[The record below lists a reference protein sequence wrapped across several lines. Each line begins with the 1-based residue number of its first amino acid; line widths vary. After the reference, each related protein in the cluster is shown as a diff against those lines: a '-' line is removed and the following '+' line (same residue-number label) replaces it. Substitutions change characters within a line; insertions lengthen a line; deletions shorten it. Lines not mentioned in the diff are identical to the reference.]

1 MRKISWLAILLIGG
15 CTLILEQSNLVSLN
29 DSSEFRFL
37 DEQVFIRS
45 CRQLKEE
52 SYDIFYA
59 AENQKCLEDNAKQ
72 IQKLS
77 EQIEQTNNLIKKE
90 KLLDDVLVSS
100 EKFNACKISKG
111 LTVAGFAEQ
120 SNDSAVACWKR
131 DKIIAYF
138 TQVYQICE
146 NGEYFDKNDGNRI
159 VADYQT
165 VARQK
170 EKNTPKIEKFKELKS
185 EISSQNQINRKIAA
199 LLAEDNLIIRK
210 MQQAAPDFMRVKVN
224 KCPIIFFVQFLIED
238 AAKFNSDFA
247 SANNYQFKKKDAD
260 TLVLTV
266 GDIEYTFLKKGKDRA
281 DVIVVKDV
289 DQWGNQIIN
298 KSTILNN
305 IDVSSSCW
313 GYVRSGGED

>member
-15 CTLILEQSNLVSLN
+15 CTLIVEQSNLVSLN

-52 SYDIFYA
+52 SYNIFYA
-59 AENQKCLEDNAKQ
+59 AENQKCLEENAKQ
-72 IQKLS
+72 MQRLS
-77 EQIEQTNNLIKKE
+77 EQIEQTNDLIKKE
-90 KLLDDVLVSS
+90 KLLDGVLASS
-100 EKFNACKISKG
+100 EKFDACKISKR
-111 LTVAGFAEQ
+111 LTVASFAKQ
-120 SNDSAVACWKR
+120 SNDSAIAYWER

-138 TQVYQICE
+138 TQAYRICE
-146 NGEYFDKNDGNRI
+146 NGEYFDKNDGNHI

-170 EKNTPKIEKFKELKS
+170 EKNTPKIEKFRELKS

-199 LLAEDNLIIRK
+199 LLSGDNPIIRK

-224 KCPIIFFVQFLIED
+224 KCPIIFFVQFLKEN
-238 AAKFNSDFA
+238 AAMLNSDFA
-247 SANNYQFKKKDAD
+247 FADNYQFKKKGAD

-266 GDIEYTFLKKGKDRA
+266 GDIEY
-281 DVIVVKDV
+281 
-289 DQWGNQIIN
+289 
-298 KSTILNN
+298 IL
-305 IDVSSSCW
+305 S
-313 GYVRSGGED
+313 

>member
-15 CTLILEQSNLVSLN
+15 CTLIVEQSNLVSLN
-29 DSSEFRFL
+29 DSSEFRFW

-59 AENQKCLEDNAKQ
+59 AENQKCLEENAKQ
-72 IQKLS
+72 MQKLS
-77 EQIEQTNNLIKKE
+77 EKIEQTNDLIKKE
-90 KLLDDVLVSS
+90 KLLDDVLASS
-100 EKFNACKISKG
+100 EKFDACKISKG

-120 SNDSAVACWKR
+120 SNDSAVAYWKR

-146 NGEYFDKNDGNRI
+146 NGEYFNKNDGNRI

-185 EISSQNQINRKIAA
+185 EISSQNQMNKKIAA
-199 LLAEDNLIIRK
+199 LLSGDNPIIRK
-210 MQQAAPDFMRVKVN
+210 MQQAAPDFMRVYDDAPLAGAFDGKYAHISVN
-224 KCPIIFFVQFLIED
+224 DRFLRTLCFVKQL
-238 AAKFNSDFA
+238 N
-247 SANNYQFKKKDAD
+247 KDAY
-260 TLVLTV
+260 LSFNCVR
-266 GDIEYTFLKKGKDRA
+266 KKYQKPC
-281 DVIVVKDV
+281 I
-289 DQWGNQIIN
+289 
-298 KSTILNN
+298 KSYILSTEFNL
-305 IDVSSSCW
+305 
-313 GYVRSGGED
+313 EDYK